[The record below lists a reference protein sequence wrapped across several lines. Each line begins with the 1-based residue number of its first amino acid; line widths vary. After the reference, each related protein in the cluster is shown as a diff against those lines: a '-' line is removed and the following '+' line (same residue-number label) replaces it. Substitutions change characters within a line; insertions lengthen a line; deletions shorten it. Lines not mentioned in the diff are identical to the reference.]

1 MSDLELSVII
11 PSVNSYRDLTG
22 CLQAL
27 QAMTDVKTEIIVVD
41 RLGFHVRE
49 YLWRKYPD
57 VVVISMPG
65 DATIP

>member
-41 RLGFHVRE
+41 RRGSMCVS
-49 YLWRKYPD
+49 
-57 VVVISMPG
+57 ISGTNTLMLS
-65 DATIP
+65 